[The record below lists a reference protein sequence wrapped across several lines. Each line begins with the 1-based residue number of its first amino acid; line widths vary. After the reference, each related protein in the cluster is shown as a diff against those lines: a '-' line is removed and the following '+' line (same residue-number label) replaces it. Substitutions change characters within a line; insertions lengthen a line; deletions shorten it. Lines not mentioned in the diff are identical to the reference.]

1 MALLKFHTQRTDTRT
16 QEQRRKALEFGQ
28 TGEQMAARFLT
39 DLGYIILEHNYRR
52 GHLEIDLIAESK
64 KEVVFAEVKARTT
77 TFGDK
82 TPEEYVDEDKKRR
95 MIAAGNAYVKLKKL
109 QKTLRFDVI
118 GILVDPQTQEIT
130 YRGHWENAFQPTTHS
145 IGSGSYNGAWKW
157 THRNKTIGRKR

>member
-1 MALLKFHTQRTDTRT
+1 MPFVTDPIGIIGEAEAT
-16 QEQRRKALEFGQ
+16 KMLEKKGFKVV
-28 TGEQMAARFLT
+28 
-39 DLGYIILEHNYRR
+39 EHNWRM

>member
-1 MALLKFHTQRTDTRT
+1 MPFVTDPIGIIGEAEAT
-16 QEQRRKALEFGQ
+16 KMLEKKGFKVV
-28 TGEQMAARFLT
+28 
-39 DLGYIILEHNYRR
+39 EHNWRM

-130 YRGHWENAFQPTTHS
+130 YRGHWENAFQPTMHS
-145 IGSGSYNGAWKW
+145 IGSGSYNGTGTW

>member
-1 MALLKFHTQRTDTRT
+1 MQRVWSNYDKMPFVTNPIGIIG
-16 QEQRRKALEFGQ
+16 EAEAAKMLEKKGFKVV
-28 TGEQMAARFLT
+28 
-39 DLGYIILEHNYRR
+39 EHNWRM

-109 QKTLRFDVI
+109 QKALRFDVI

-130 YRGHWENAFQPTTHS
+130 YRSHLENAFQPQIKSMNT
-145 IGSGSYNGAWKW
+145 GFFNGQCKW
-157 THRNKTIGRKR
+157 GHRNKTIGTSHK